1 MYDAKSQIAHPD
13 SPTFQQAMN
22 GEFAEEY
29 IMALQLEIATLLQQ
43 QTWISVA

>member
-1 MYDAKSQIAHPD
+1 
-13 SPTFQQAMN
+13 MN